1 MPNYYLELPEGYK
14 IKKIVDAKKD
24 KKLIILM
31 NIIATVLMI
40 ITMITLYFVKKIKI
54 DVNLLDL
61 YIFLLLF
68 IISSILYIVCH
79 ELVHGVVY
87 KILTKQKLTF
97 GLTLIVAFCGVPNIY
112 TTRKTALYA
121 LFAPLVVFT
130 LIFIPLIILLP
141 ANIYGFLVILLF
153 ATHFGGC
160 IGDMYCIYLLLFK
173 LPKNTLVNDTG
184 PKQTFY
190 VCE

>member
-1 MPNYYLELPEGYK
+1 MKEVEKMYK
-14 IKKIVDAKKD
+14 VFKRVVSF
-24 KKLIILM
+24 IL
-31 NIIATVLMI
+31 
-40 ITMITLYFVKKIKI
+40 
-54 DVNLLDL
+54 
-61 YIFLLLF
+61 
-68 IISSILYIVCH
+68 
-79 ELVHGVVY
+79 
-87 KILTKQKLTF
+87 
-97 GLTLIVAFCGVPNIY
+97 
-112 TTRKTALYA
+112 AL
-121 LFAPLVVFT
+121 